1 MFQPSSLW
9 ACFYIVYIAKMTTLA
24 DIQKQLENQK
34 ARSAWGRG
42 VLNFAIDLLG
52 DAIENNGADFA
63 PSNCRELEALLLNGA
78 ENWSQYSR
86 GGGALIYDGDI
97 AEALCTPSE
106 LKKTKNGQLRPNKN
120 EERLDTQARALWQA
134 CKKIVGIYARGAH
147 SRQLWLK
154 YA

>member
-1 MFQPSSLW
+1 M
-9 ACFYIVYIAKMTTLA
+9 ATLRE
-24 DIQKQLENQK
+24 IQEKLENQT

-42 VLNFAIDLLG
+42 VLNFAVDLVG

-63 PSNCRELEALLLNGA
+63 PSSRAELEGLLLNGA
-78 ENWSQYSR
+78 ENWNRYSR

-106 LKKTKNGQLRPNKN
+106 LKKTKNGQHRPNKN

-134 CKKIVGIYARGAH
+134 CQKILALI
-147 SRQLWLK
+147 
-154 YA
+154 